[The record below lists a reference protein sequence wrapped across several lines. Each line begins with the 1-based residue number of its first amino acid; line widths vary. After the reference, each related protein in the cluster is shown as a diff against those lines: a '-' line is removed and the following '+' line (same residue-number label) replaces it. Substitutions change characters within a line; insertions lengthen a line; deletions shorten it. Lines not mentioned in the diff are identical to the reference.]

1 MIEVFTTLKKFFS
14 KLKIHA
20 EKEFRERQYFLKA
33 NQNLD
38 RYKNKL
44 LKIKTICDKNKKGKN
59 I

>member
-1 MIEVFTTLKKFFS
+1 LIEVFTTLKKFFS

-20 EKEFRERQYFLKA
+20 EKELRERQYFLKA